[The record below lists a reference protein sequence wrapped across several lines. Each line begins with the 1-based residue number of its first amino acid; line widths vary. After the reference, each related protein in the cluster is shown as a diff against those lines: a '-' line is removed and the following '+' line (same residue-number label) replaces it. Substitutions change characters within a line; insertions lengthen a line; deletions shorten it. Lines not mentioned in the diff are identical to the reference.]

1 MLGEAK
7 MEAKKVRPK
16 SQKSLFVYIQELKD
30 ELKKVSWT
38 NKEELRFSTKTVVS
52 AMLFFGIG
60 IYLVDFLIKGS
71 LDVIRTVLHFI
82 FG

>member
-1 MLGEAK
+1 
-7 MEAKKVRPK
+7 MEIDGVK
-16 SQKSLFVYIQELKD
+16 SKRSGFSYIQELKE

-38 NKEELRFSTKTVVS
+38 SQEELRFATKMVV
-52 AMLFFGIG
+52 MTTLFFGIG

-71 LDVIRTVLHFI
+71 LEMIRTVIHFI

>member
-1 MLGEAK
+1 
-7 MEAKKVRPK
+7 MEESMEIDGMRNKRSGA
-16 SQKSLFVYIQELKD
+16 SYIQDLKE

-38 NKEELRFSTKTVVS
+38 SQEELRFATKMVV
-52 AMLFFGIG
+52 MTTLFFGIG

-71 LDVIRTVLHFI
+71 LEMIRAVIHFI

>member
-1 MLGEAK
+1 
-7 MEAKKVRPK
+7 MEIGGVKSKKSGV
-16 SQKSLFVYIQELKD
+16 SYIQELKE

-38 NKEELRFSTKTVVS
+38 SREELRFATKMVV
-52 AMLFFGIG
+52 MTTLLFGIG

-71 LDVIRTVLHFI
+71 LEVVRTVIHFI

>member
-1 MLGEAK
+1 
-7 MEAKKVRPK
+7 MEIDGVK
-16 SQKSLFVYIQELKD
+16 SRKSGASYVQELKE

-38 NKEELRFSTKTVVS
+38 SREELRFATKMVVLTT
-52 AMLFFGIG
+52 LFFGIG

-71 LDVIRTVLHFI
+71 LEMIKAVIHFI

>member
-7 MEAKKVRPK
+7 MSANKTRAKSR
-16 SQKSLFVYIQELKD
+16 KSLFVHIQELKD

-38 NKEELRFSTKTVVS
+38 ERKELKFATKMVLLST
-52 AMLFFGIG
+52 LFFGIG

-71 LDVIRTVLHFI
+71 LDAIKAAVYVI

>member
-1 MLGEAK
+1 
-7 MEAKKVRPK
+7 MEIDGMRNKRSGA
-16 SQKSLFVYIQELKD
+16 SYIQDLKE

-38 NKEELRFSTKTVVS
+38 SQEELRFATKMVV
-52 AMLFFGIG
+52 MTTLFFGIG

-71 LDVIRTVLHFI
+71 LEMIRAVIHFI